1 MDSITVLIGLAI
13 SGFSIAGLVV
23 GGKSLRQWR
32 QLSAND
38 PVPINQAITASGT
51 VEVEGD
57 IRGHDSTLESTHFDE
72 DCVAYEYEV
81 EKRRNNSGTNGSSW
95 RTIDSGQAFRP
106 FVLEDES
113 GTAYIDPEG
122 ASFSL
127 EQERTRKTNAQ
138 GEPVRDDDSWNI
150 GLSANIPGMGSVGIR
165 NKRYTERRLDVD
177 SHCYAVG
184 TAERPPA
191 SVDADVAIVG
201 TGAPTFML
209 SDATEE
215 ETRMRLLMRGAGY
228 TLAGLGGTALGIAIV
243 ASELL

>member
-1 MDSITVLIGLAI
+1 MDIVTVLIGVVIAGL
-13 SGFSIAGLVV
+13 GIAGLVV
-23 GGKSLRQWR
+23 GGKALRQWR

-57 IRGHDSTLESTHFDE
+57 IRGHDSTLESVHFGE

-81 EKRRNNSGTNGSSW
+81 EKRRHSSNNSGSNW

-113 GTAYIDPEG
+113 GTAYVDPEG
-122 ASFSL
+122 ALFSL
-127 EQERTRKTNAQ
+127 EKERTRKTNAQ
-138 GEPVRDDDSWNI
+138 GEPVPDDGSWN
-150 GLSANIPGMGSVGIR
+150 LNVSANIPGLGSVGIG
-165 NKRYTERRLDVD
+165 NKRYTEKRLDVGG
-177 SHCYAVG
+177 HCYAVG

-191 SVDADVAIVG
+191 GVDADVAIVG

-209 SDATEE
+209 SDATEK

-228 TLAGLGGTALGIAIV
+228 ALAGLAASAFGVVIV
-243 ASELL
+243 GAELL